1 MNDQASTTSTASSL
15 FATITVAV
23 ETSSN
28 SAGSPTSAK
37 AYTIFEFGTITVA
50 TVAKTEITTTAVVKT
65 TIVIASYFYYSEAE
79 SFD

>member
-15 FATITVAV
+15 FATITAV

-28 SAGSPTSAK
+28 SAVSPTSTK